1 MGEVRVDPATEVRCA
16 CGRLL
21 ACVNHDT
28 GHYELRR
35 RGKPV
40 AVVTSGELHC
50 VCGESVRVGSIGQA
64 ASLAASSL
72 EDT

>member
-1 MGEVRVDPATEVRCA
+1 MSREASNDSVEVRCA

-21 ACVNHDT
+21 ARINHAT

-50 VCGESVRVGSIGQA
+50 VCGMTVRVGQDASGKGA
-64 ASLAASSL
+64 AIV
-72 EDT
+72 T